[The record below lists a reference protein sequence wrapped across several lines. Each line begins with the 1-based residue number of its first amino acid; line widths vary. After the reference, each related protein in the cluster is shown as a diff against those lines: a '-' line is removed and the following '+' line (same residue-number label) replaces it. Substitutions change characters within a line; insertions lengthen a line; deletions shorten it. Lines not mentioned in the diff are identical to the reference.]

1 MISPKIPESQLS
13 AAMARLVDE
22 GRAEWTT
29 TRGKPALRLTA
40 FGRAKLRPPHT
51 AEAGQ

>member
-1 MISPKIPESQLS
+1 MTLSKIPDHQIS
-13 AAMARLVDE
+13 AAMERLVRD

-40 FGRAKLRPPHT
+40 FGRAMLRHPQT
-51 AEAGQ
+51 AEAAQ